1 MPRIVHVGEDIC
13 YRVPVLRRAGFKV
26 DVCIS
31 TDQLSD
37 NLFNRPET
45 DAILISDPGREISEE
60 ILRRIRGCSSAPIVL
75 FQSSSRDYPN
85 AWFDLVIP
93 VLSRPVEW
101 LRDIAKVTEPTE
113 CASFQAGI
121 VRRDISLV

>member
-13 YRVPVLRRAGFKV
+13 YRVSVLRRAGFKV

-31 TDQLSD
+31 ADQLSD
-37 NLFNRPET
+37 NLFNRT
-45 DAILISDPGREISEE
+45 KADAILITDPGREVSEKT
-60 ILRRIRGCSSAPIVL
+60 LRRIRGCSSAPIVL

-101 LRDIAKVTEPTE
+101 LRDVAKVTEPTE
-113 CASFQAGI
+113 CASSQAGI
-121 VRRDISLV
+121 FRRDISLA